1 MNENSGNPPSWMAT
15 EQADP
20 VPDSPIADFAAADSP
35 GGDQHDN
42 VDNQVASPTQS
53 MDAQSG
59 GTHASGEM
67 LAPEVSA
74 FHPEPQPQAQAGP
87 YGQPQFQHDQYG
99 QPYPPQ
105 EQPQPQYG
113 QPHPPQPLP
122 DAMYGYFPES
132 QQGFTPPV
140 GTPAHGYGPVPMPS
154 QQHQQPGVPPQGA
167 PQPGYGPN
175 PAAPGVGGPRPG
187 WRESIRSRF
196 VNFGGT
202 RKKEEVAQLANRVR
216 QPIRNDF
223 RVAVLSLKGGVGKTT
238 VTVGLGSVLA
248 SLRGDRV
255 IAVDANP
262 DLGTLSRRIPAQTA
276 STVRDLLQD
285 PHLERYMDVRK
296 HTSQAPSRLEVLA
309 SERDP
314 AISEAFS
321 EDEYLRVIEIL
332 ENHYNMIITDC
343 GTGLVHSAMAG
354 VMKSATSLVLVTS
367 PALDGA
373 QSAVATLDWLVAH
386 GYEQIAR
393 ETVVVIAAS
402 KGKNAPVDVN
412 MLRDYFLG
420 RTRAVQIIPYDEHLA
435 VGSFIDLDQMQPA
448 TRSAFLELAATLIEP
463 FVIQLPP
470 TAFAGPF
477 GGMMPPQGPQM

>member
-1 MNENSGNPPSWMAT
+1 MNENSAHPPAWMTGAPT
-15 EQADP
+15 DGAQHSRPQADGVGGLP
-20 VPDSPIADFAAADSP
+20 EAPAADGYGANGYASDGHGAEAP
-35 GGDQHDN
+35 QQPYYGAS
-42 VDNQVASPTQS
+42 ASP
-53 MDAQSG
+53 
-59 GTHASGEM
+59 
-67 LAPEVSA
+67 
-74 FHPEPQPQAQAGP
+74 
-87 YGQPQFQHDQYG
+87 YGVT
-99 QPYPPQ
+99 
-105 EQPQPQYG
+105 EQPQNEYPQNEYAQHGYVQGGYG
-113 QPHPPQPLP
+113 Q
-122 DAMYGYFPES
+122 ES
-132 QQGFTPPV
+132 QQGFTPPAPEY
-140 GTPAHGYGPVPMPS
+140 GAAPASGYPVQQPQAHQQPYGAPPQGYGPP
-154 QQHQQPGVPPQGA
+154 QQPPMG
-167 PQPGYGPN
+167 
-175 PAAPGVGGPRPG
+175 AAPRAG
-187 WRESIRSRF
+187 WRRSLQNMASGF
-196 VNFGGT
+196 VSFGGT
-202 RKKEEVAQLANRVR
+202 RKKDEIAQLAARVR

-223 RVAVLSLKGGVGKTT
+223 RLAVLSLKGGVGKTT
-238 VTVGLGSVLA
+238 VTVGLGSALA

-262 DLGTLSRRIPAQTA
+262 DLGTLARRIPAQTA

-402 KGKNAPVDVN
+402 KTRNAPVDIN
-412 MLRDYFLG
+412 MLREYFLG

-435 VGSFIDLDQMQPA
+435 VGGFIDLDAMKPA
-448 TRSAFLELAATLIEP
+448 TRSAFLELAATLVEP
-463 FVIQLPP
+463 FVIQQQQPYI
-470 TAFAGPF
+470 AGPF
-477 GGMMPPQGPQM
+477 GGMMPPQGPSQAPPQY